1 MGRVIEKT
9 YGQAPGVLK
18 FFPYQAKKAL
28 IAESGVEADADGNK
42 IVKAGTPYPSNDGNC
57 EGYLL
62 YDVDVTNGDAPGAV
76 VFEGTIDNAKLTAAG
91 ITVNSAAKAA
101 TPRVTF
107 MD

>member
-1 MGRVIEKT
+1 MGRAITKT
-9 YGQAPGVLK
+9 YGQPIGVLK

-28 IAESGVEADADGNK
+28 IKEEGVTPDADGKK
-42 IVKAGTPYPSNDGNC
+42 IVKAGTPFPSNDNKC

-62 YDVDVTNGDAPGAV
+62 YDVEVTNGDNTGAV
-76 VFEGTIDNAKLTAAG
+76 VFEGTIDNAKLTANG
-91 ITVNSAAKAA
+91 ITVADAAKAA

>member
-1 MGRVIEKT
+1 MGRVVSKT
-9 YGQAPGVLK
+9 YGQPKGILK

-28 IAESGVEADADGNK
+28 ILEAGVIAGDDGHK
-42 IVKAGTPYPSNDGNC
+42 IVKAGTPFPSNDAKC

-62 YDVDVTNGDAPGAV
+62 YDVDVTNGNATGAV
-76 VFEGTIDNAKLTAAG
+76 VFEGTIDNAKLEENG
-91 ITVNSAAKAA
+91 ITVSDAAKDA

>member
-1 MGRVIEKT
+1 MRVKEQT
-9 YGQAPGVLK
+9 YGQSLGILK

-28 IAESGVEADADGNK
+28 IAESGVSPDADGNK
-42 IVKAGTPYPSNDGNC
+42 IVKAGTPYPSNDANC

-62 YDVDVTNGDAPGAV
+62 YDVDVTRGDAVGAV
-76 VFEGTIDNAKLTAAG
+76 VFEGTIDNAKLEASG
-91 ITVNSAAKAA
+91 ISVSDNAKGA

>member
-1 MGRVIEKT
+1 MGRVEKKT
-9 YGQAPGVLK
+9 YGQSLGILK

-28 IAESGVEADADGNK
+28 IAESGVSPDADGNK
-42 IVKAGTPYPSNDGNC
+42 IVKAGTPYPSNDGSC

-62 YDVDVTNGDAPGAV
+62 YDVDVTNGDAVGAV
-76 VFEGTIDNAKLTAAG
+76 VFEGTIDNAKLTANG
-91 ITVNSAAKAA
+91 ITVQSSAKSA